1 MQIFNS
7 SQEHKE
13 VEICIK
19 SLLIVG
25 TSRSTIL
32 TCYAQKQKQT
42 KNLYEFQLT
51 AKLWML
57 RVPSPIILRN

>member
-42 KNLYEFQLT
+42 K
-51 AKLWML
+51 KSLWISINSKAL
-57 RVPSPIILRN
+57 NASCTFPDYSP